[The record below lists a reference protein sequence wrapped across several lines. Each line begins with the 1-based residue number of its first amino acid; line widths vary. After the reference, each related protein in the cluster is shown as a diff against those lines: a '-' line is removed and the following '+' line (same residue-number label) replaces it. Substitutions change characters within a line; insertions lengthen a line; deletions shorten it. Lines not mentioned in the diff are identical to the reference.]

1 MRLAGKILCLVAASL
16 LLSCSPAP
24 DLVTM
29 LVGTYSSDDGGGIY
43 AFRFVQRTGKVIS
56 GVQGHA
62 DLRDASYLT
71 TSNDGSRIYAV
82 SERPD
87 STAAL
92 AAFSFDPKELS
103 FCLLGISPT
112 LGEDPCFVE
121 TNGRIA
127 VTANYS
133 GGSVSVFR
141 LDEDGGLKDALPSQ
155 VLHGTVGGPDQTR
168 QSAPHEH
175 CTVFTPDGDYLLASD
190 FSADRIICYSVDGD
204 SLKEYSDVRL
214 ENDYGPRHIIF
225 RDGKTAYVIGELSG
239 KITVLDYSE
248 GILIPKQVIDCDPVH
263 ARGSADIRMTPDCR
277 FLFASN
283 RLENDGVAVFR
294 VNGDGTLEQTS
305 YTPTGIHPRN
315 ICVSPDGRF
324 LLVACRDSNRIEVYS
339 IGEEDG
345 RLEKAAD
352 DINVPKPVCIK
363 FIQ

>member
-1 MRLAGKILCLVAASL
+1 MRVAGKIFCLVAASF
-16 LLSCSPAP
+16 LLSCSQASAP
-24 DLVTM
+24 VTM
-29 LVGTYSSDDGGGIY
+29 LVGTYSSEDGGGIY
-43 AFRFVQRTGKVIS
+43 AFRFDQQTGKVLP

-62 DLRDASYLT
+62 DLRDASYLML
-71 TSNDGSRIYAV
+71 SGDGARVYAV

-92 AAFSFDPKELS
+92 AAFSFDQEGLTFS
-103 FCLLGISPT
+103 HLGTAPT

-133 GGSVSVFR
+133 GGSISVFR
-141 LDEDGGLKDALPSQ
+141 LDDNGGLKDAKPFQ
-155 VLHGTVGGPDQTR
+155 VIHGTVGGPDESR
-168 QSAPHEH
+168 QGTPHEH
-175 CTVFTPDGDYLLASD
+175 CTVFTPDGEYLLASD
-190 FSADRIICYSVDGD
+190 FSADRIVSYSVAGD

-248 GILIPKQVIDCDPVH
+248 GVLIPVQVVDCDPVH

-277 FLFASN
+277 FLYASN
-283 RLENDGVAVFR
+283 RLENDGVAVFK

-305 YTPTGIHPRN
+305 YTQTGIHPRN
-315 ICVSPDGRF
+315 ICVSPDGRL
-324 LLVACRDSNRIEVYS
+324 LLVACRDSDRIEVYS
-339 IGEEDG
+339 INQEDG
-345 RLEKAAD
+345 RLEKAAE
-352 DINVPKPVCIK
+352 DIRVPKPVCIK